1 MTLEDQFKAARDI
14 SPRFGF
20 MSVVRDGKTVNI
32 PLLEGRAGALLVSD
46 DQGTYIDP
54 DGGEWLIGTQNGEL
68 VKRRLA

>member
-46 DQGTYIDP
+46 DQGTLWRRMADRHTERRA
-54 DGGEWLIGTQNGEL
+54 GE
-68 VKRRLA
+68 RRLA